1 MRRDL
6 PKNDIPLLIMAVLQD
21 APRHGYA
28 IAREVERL
36 SADALQMREGTLYPT
51 LRVLEQDG
59 LLSSAWEIQP
69 VGPARKIY
77 TLTDAGQT
85 ELKKRTTDWENY
97 ARIMGAVLGMGKK
110 GGLNEQPA

>member
-6 PKNDIPLLIMAVLQD
+6 PKNDIPLLILSVLQD
-21 APRHGYA
+21 TPRHGYA

-36 SADALQMREGTLYPT
+36 SADALLMREGTLYPA

-59 LLSSAWEIQP
+59 LISGAWEIQP

-77 TLTDAGQT
+77 TLTEAGKA
-85 ELKKRTTDWENY
+85 ELAKRTSEWEQY
-97 ARIMGAVLGMGKK
+97 ARMMGAFLGLGK
-110 GGLNEQPA
+110 GGRNEQPA